1 MTGFTNPEG
10 YDGYMGRWS
19 RRLAPEFLE
28 FSRAGGGNVLDLGAG
43 TGSLS
48 QALLAAG
55 TTDIIALDPVE
66 AFAAHAQTVLGG
78 QGLRA
83 LAGDAQHLPFAEA
96 SFGSCLSLLVIQ
108 FIPDAA
114 LAARE
119 MRRVTRP
126 GGTVAA
132 CAWDFRGGME
142 MMSVFWTAALAI
154 DPEAKGKD
162 SRRFPF
168 GRAGDLAV
176 LWRSTGFDDV
186 VEEPLAI
193 PLEFTSFDDFWRPFE
208 AGATPTTR
216 YAANL
221 PEAQRLRLRDRL
233 RSDLLGEGPDRAFT
247 LSARAW
253 AVRGKVP
260 GH

>member
-19 RRLAPEFLE
+19 RRLAPVFLE
-28 FSRAGGGNVLDLGAG
+28 FRQTGGGRVLDLGAG

-55 TTDIIALDPVE
+55 TEDIVALDPVE
-66 AFAAHAQTVLGG
+66 AFAAHTQATLGDG
-78 QGLRA
+78 SLRA
-83 LAGDAQHLPFAEA
+83 LAGDAQLLPFAGE
-96 SFGSCLSLLVIQ
+96 SFAACLSLLVIH

-132 CAWDFRGGME
+132 CAWDFHGGME
-142 MMSVFWTAALAI
+142 MVSVFWTAALAL
-154 DPEAKGKD
+154 DPGAQSLD
-162 SRRFPF
+162 SRHHPF
-168 GRAGDLAV
+168 GRAGDLTA
-176 LWRSTGFDDV
+176 LWQTTGFADV
-186 VEEPLAI
+186 VEDSLTI
-193 PLEFTSFDDFWRPFE
+193 PLEFTSFDDFWEPFE

-216 YAANL
+216 YAASL
-221 PEAQRLRLRDRL
+221 PEAHRARLRDRL
-233 RSDLLGEGPDRAFT
+233 RSDLLGEGPDRPFT

-253 AVRGKVP
+253 AVRGIVP